1 MPIKKYR
8 TKVNKD
14 IKTIGQLAYEKHWSV
29 EGLVKSLNYRREDI
43 LKWVKL
49 NKRYKK
55 LNKKLQK

>member
-1 MPIKKYR
+1 MTIKKYR

-14 IKTIGQLAYEKHWSV
+14 IRTIGQFANDKHWCV

-43 LKWVKL
+43 LKWAKL

-55 LNKKLQK
+55 

>member
-14 IKTIGQLAYEKHWSV
+14 TRTIGQLAYEKHWSV
-29 EGLVKSLNYRREDI
+29 EGLVKSLNYTSEDI
-43 LKWVKL
+43 LKWARL

-55 LNKKLQK
+55 